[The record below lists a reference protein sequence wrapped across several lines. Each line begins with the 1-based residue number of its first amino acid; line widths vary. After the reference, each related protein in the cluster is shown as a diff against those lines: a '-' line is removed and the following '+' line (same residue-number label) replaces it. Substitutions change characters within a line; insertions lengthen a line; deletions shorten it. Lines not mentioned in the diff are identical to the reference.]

1 MSPRKA
7 KAQPPIT
14 VGARTDVGQVRAQNE
29 DSMLV
34 KLPLL
39 VVADG
44 IGGQEAGEVASQI
57 AIETMEIEAPV
68 SADAQQLG
76 AAVIHANEAV
86 MRAVEQGRGK
96 PGMGTT
102 MTAAYIEHSTLAIA
116 QVGDSRAYRVR
127 GGEIE
132 QLTHDH
138 SLIAAMVDSG
148 QITEDEARN
157 HPSRSIITR
166 ALGSDPDMHPDL
178 FQFDLRDGDRIIL
191 CSDGLS
197 GMIPDDHIKLI
208 MDEYPDAQEAA
219 DALVAAANAAGGM
232 DNITVIVANVDRVSP
247 AEEVKMKRSRRFSAI
262 IFSVIAVVLVALAIG
277 GFSFFINNSAFLI
290 AQDGVVAVYK
300 GRLDSTSSFAKS
312 TLEYASDVEVDKLPT
327 VTQEKLA
334 EGVQFSSLDEAEA
347 TLESYR
353 GQIKAEEEA
362 AKAAKAKEKE
372 AKKEVEK
379 KEAERAAKLA
389 AMEAEYYGDE
399 YYDEDYYYDDEG

>member
-7 KAQPPIT
+7 KVQPPIT

-44 IGGQEAGEVASQI
+44 IGGQDSGEVASQI

-68 SADAQQLG
+68 SADAEQLG
-76 AAVIHANEAV
+76 AAVIRANEAV
-86 MRAVEQGRGK
+86 IRGVEEGRGRA
-96 PGMGTT
+96 GMGTT

-116 QVGDSRAYRVR
+116 QVGDSRAYRLR
-127 GGEIE
+127 AGEIE

-148 QITEDEARN
+148 QITEEEARN

-166 ALGSDPDMHPDL
+166 ALGSDPDMQPDL

-232 DNITVIVANVDRVSP
+232 DNITVIVANIDRVSP
-247 AEEVKMKRSRRFSAI
+247 AEEVKMKRSRRASAI
-262 IFSVIAVVLVALAIG
+262 IFSAIAVILVVAAIA
-277 GFSFFINNSAFLI
+277 GFTFFINSSAYLI

-300 GRLDSTSSFAKS
+300 GRIDNTSGMAKS
-312 TLEYASDVEVDKLPT
+312 ELQYTSDVKVDKLPT

-334 EGVQFSSLDEAEA
+334 EGVQFSSLDEAEK

-353 GQIKAEEEA
+353 TQIQEEEQA
-362 AKAAKAKEKE
+362 AKEAKAKEAA

-379 KEAERAAKLA
+379 KEAEREAKLA
-389 AMEAEYYGDE
+389 AMEAEYYG
-399 YYDEDYYYDDEG
+399 YDEDYY

>member
-7 KAQPPIT
+7 KVQPPIT

-44 IGGQEAGEVASQI
+44 IGGQDSGEVASQI

-68 SADAQQLG
+68 SADAEQLG
-76 AAVIHANEAV
+76 AAVVRANEAV
-86 MRAVEQGRGK
+86 IRGVEEGRGRA
-96 PGMGTT
+96 GMGTT

-116 QVGDSRAYRVR
+116 QVGDSRAYRLR
-127 GGEIE
+127 AGEIE

-148 QITEDEARN
+148 QITEEEARN

-166 ALGSDPDMHPDL
+166 ALGSDPDMQPDL

-232 DNITVIVANVDRVSP
+232 DNITVIVANIDRVSP
-247 AEEVKMKRSRRFSAI
+247 AEEVKMKRSRRASAI
-262 IFSVIAVVLVALAIG
+262 IFSAIAVILVVAAIA
-277 GFSFFINNSAFLI
+277 GFTFFINSSAYLI

-300 GRLDSTSSFAKS
+300 GRIDNTSGMAKS
-312 TLEYASDVEVDKLPT
+312 ELQYTSDVKVDKLPT

-334 EGVQFSSLDEAEA
+334 EGVQFSSLDEAEK

-353 GQIKAEEEA
+353 AQIAAEEQA
-362 AKAAKAKEKE
+362 AKEAKAKEAA

-379 KEAERAAKLA
+379 KEAEREAKLA
-389 AMEAEYYGDE
+389 AMEAEYYG
-399 YYDEDYYYDDEG
+399 YDEDYY

>member
-14 VGARTDVGQVRAQNE
+14 VGAKTDVGQVRAQNE

-44 IGGQEAGEVASQI
+44 IGGQEAGEIASQI

-68 SADAQQLG
+68 SADAEQLG
-76 AAVIHANEAV
+76 DAVVHANAAV
-86 MRAVEQGRGK
+86 MRAAEEGRGR

-102 MTAAYIEHSTLAIA
+102 MTAAYIEHSTLAVA
-116 QVGDSRAYRVR
+116 QVGDSRAYRIR
-127 GGEIE
+127 AGEIE

-148 QITEDEARN
+148 QITEEEART

-166 ALGSDPDMHPDL
+166 ALGSDPDMRPDL
-178 FQFDLRDGDRIIL
+178 FEFDLRDGDRIIL
-191 CSDGLS
+191 CSDGLH

-232 DNITVIVANVDRVSP
+232 DNVTVIVANVDKVSP

-262 IFSVIAVVLVALAIG
+262 IFAVVAAVLVVAAIG
-277 GFSFFINNSAFLI
+277 GFTFFINSSAYLI
-290 AQDGVVAVYK
+290 AEDGVVAVYK
-300 GRLDSTSSFAKS
+300 GRLDNSSGLGKS
-312 TLEYASDVEVDKLPT
+312 ELQYASDVKVDKLPDI
-327 VTQEKLA
+327 TQEKLA
-334 EGVQFSSLDEAEA
+334 EGVQFGSLEEAEE

-353 GQIKAEEEA
+353 VQIQVDEKSAEEAKKKEA
-362 AKAAKAKEKE
+362 A
-372 AKKEVEK
+372 AKKEVEA

-389 AMEAEYYGDE
+389 AMEAEYYGYDE
-399 YYDEDYYYDDEG
+399 EYYYDEDEG

>member
-1 MSPRKA
+1 
-7 KAQPPIT
+7 
-14 VGARTDVGQVRAQNE
+14 
-29 DSMLV
+29 
-34 KLPLL
+34 
-39 VVADG
+39 
-44 IGGQEAGEVASQI
+44 
-57 AIETMEIEAPV
+57 
-68 SADAQQLG
+68 
-76 AAVIHANEAV
+76 
-86 MRAVEQGRGK
+86 
-96 PGMGTT
+96 MGTT

-116 QVGDSRAYRVR
+116 QVGDSRAYRLR
-127 GGEIE
+127 AGEIE

-148 QITEDEARN
+148 QITEEEARN

-166 ALGSDPDMHPDL
+166 ALGSDPDMQPDL

-232 DNITVIVANVDRVSP
+232 DNITVIVANIDRVSP
-247 AEEVKMKRSRRFSAI
+247 AEEVKMKRSRRASAI
-262 IFSVIAVVLVALAIG
+262 IFSAIAVILVVAAIA
-277 GFSFFINNSAFLI
+277 GFTFFINSSAYLI

-300 GRLDSTSSFAKS
+300 GRIDNTSGMAKS
-312 TLEYASDVEVDKLPT
+312 ELQYTSDVKVDKLPT

-334 EGVQFSSLDEAEA
+334 EGVQFSSLDEAEK

-353 GQIKAEEEA
+353 TQIQEEEQA
-362 AKAAKAKEKE
+362 AKEAKAKEAA

-379 KEAERAAKLA
+379 KEAEREAKLA
-389 AMEAEYYGDE
+389 AMEAEYYG
-399 YYDEDYYYDDEG
+399 YDEDYY